1 MFTPTR
7 SRAAVSSPTA
17 PHRCFSNRRAASK
30 SSHIHSVL
38 LVAYRLDHHHDA
50 SISLLPSSSAM
61 VASRHGK
68 NRQLVRKAKILVFD
82 LPRTRDKI
90 YRLEF
95 RGWQHHAVTVGDH
108 PDKTLSRLNITR
120 RDSTYNIVIDRHRLK
135 CIRHHSTSATR
146 SARPVRV
153 SAGFDREENLALIP
167 RFIIAVSITRHHLEE
182 AFVWTL
188 SSPPSLL
195 DRHHQTPLH
204 PSLSC
209 PCV

>member
-1 MFTPTR
+1 VQPLVLQPPRTDV
-7 SRAAVSSPTA
+7 SRTA
-17 PHRCFSNRRAASK
+17 EPPQRYLAPPL
-30 SSHIHSVL
+30 HSVL
-38 LVAYRLDHHHDA
+38 LVSYRLDHHHDA
-50 SISLLPSSSAM
+50 SISLLPPSSAM

-95 RGWQHHAVTVGDH
+95 RGWQHHAVTGDH
-108 PDKTLSRLNITR
+108 PDKTPSSEYPR
-120 RDSTYNIVIDRHRLK
+120 RDSTYYIVIDRHRLK
-135 CIRHHSTSATR
+135 CIRHHSTRAPCT
-146 SARPVRV
+146 ARTVRV
-153 SAGFDREENLALIP
+153 SAGFVGEENLANIP

-204 PSLSC
+204 PSPSR